1 MPSLRIL
8 DSSGDTVIEWS
19 RSDEASVTRARQVF
33 CQMHAERRLAFRV
46 PPGSKAADT
55 EPVSAFDPSIDDD
68 IIMVR
73 ASVGG

>member
-1 MPSLRIL
+1 MPVLRIL
-8 DSSGDTVIEWS
+8 DSSGDTVVEWS

-46 PPGSKAADT
+46 AAGSRTADS
-55 EPVSAFDPSIDDD
+55 EPVTAFDPAIDED

-73 ASVGG
+73 ATAGG